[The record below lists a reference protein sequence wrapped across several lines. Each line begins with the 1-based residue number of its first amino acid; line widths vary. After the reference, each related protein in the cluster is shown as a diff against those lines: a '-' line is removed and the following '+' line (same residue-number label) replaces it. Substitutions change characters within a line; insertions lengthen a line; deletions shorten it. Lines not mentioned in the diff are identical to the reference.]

1 MVTQVTGTRTHTR
14 QTGPFFHP
22 PPKLVQML
30 GGVSTSSACIGTLDK
45 RGFQACDQGSTCRH
59 ASQPDRPPRKQLPQP
74 LSRKQSFV
82 CDHVTCRIYV
92 CHVGSLRT
100 SACQRFDLLVSI
112 NRPETARRRR
122 DPTQYLMIMK
132 RLRLLPVHCARS
144 VVVVDSH
151 SIFIVFYHTPCCL
164 FCLT

>member
-1 MVTQVTGTRTHTR
+1 MGPHKQPCTLPVEHTSTHTQGR
-14 QTGPFFHP
+14 QGPFSTHP

-59 ASQPDRPPRKQLPQP
+59 ASPPDRPPRKQLPQP

-82 CDHVTCRIYV
+82 CDHVTCCIYV

-100 SACQRFDLLVSI
+100 SRCQMFWCPP

-122 DPTQYLMIMK
+122 DRPST
-132 RLRLLPVHCARS
+132 
-144 VVVVDSH
+144 
-151 SIFIVFYHTPCCL
+151 
-164 FCLT
+164 